1 MGGHVKPMGIAS
13 LPDLERWH
21 DAAAAFLADTTSA
34 ASVHELQSV
43 RLSNVHGTK
52 TNDSQHEF
60 LKLAC
65 VPEQLKSVVSRVVR
79 MARIH
84 VEDVPL
90 LA

>member
-1 MGGHVKPMGIAS
+1 MGGHVKPMGAAS

-34 ASVHELQSV
+34 TSLHELRSV
-43 RLSNVHGTK
+43 SLSNMHGAK
-52 TNDSQHEF
+52 TNASQHEF
-60 LKLAC
+60 FKLAC

-90 LA
+90 SA